1 MELKKIILKKISI
14 LKIYQSKFNK
24 KLQIKRIEITW
35 VNFKINEKFNRKK
48 KNNIAQSS
56 IE

>member
-24 KLQIKRIEITW
+24 KRQIKRIEITW